1 VAEYTP
7 LQLTAIGQNALAKA
21 QTGIALQFT
30 KVKFGDGTATDISA
44 LTDLVRPVMTV
55 PLTSTSIV
63 NGIVKISCLLSNDS
77 LANGF
82 YVKEIGIF
90 ATQNGQEFLYAYTKA
105 TNADYIPPASSGPI
119 TQQFNFQFA
128 VQAGTNIT
136 FQVPNDAVVLQTEKG
151 QANGVATLD
160 ANAKVPV
167 TQLPIATPTA
177 PGVMS
182 VPDKLKLDSVQS
194 GAEPNQNAFSNV
206 KVGSTTISAD
216 SKTDTL
222 ELVAGS
228 NITLTPDATND
239 KITIAAN
246 VPVTSVN
253 GKTGAVSLTASD
265 VGAETPS
272 GAQAKADQAE
282 QNAKNYATGLNT
294 VALADTRSTNELPSY
309 YLTSANGKKVH
320 FEFKQ
325 RAAIG
330 IPSSSGTYCL
340 LITIVQWTDT
350 SGGTVKQLA
359 YDESGRV
366 FIRTS
371 NGTSAWNSWQE
382 FETTAGAQSKAT
394 TAETNAKAYADSKAT
409 TAENNAKAYADQV
422 AATAEANA
430 KAASAPI
437 SHVGAGGSAHATATQ
452 TTAGFMS
459 ASDKAKLDGIQSGAE
474 VNQNT
479 FANVKVGAT
488 TIAADAK
495 QDTLELAAGT
505 GVVLTPDATNDKVT
519 IAVNTASTS
528 QAGIV
533 QLVDSVSS
541 TSTTQ
546 AATANAVKQAYD
558 RAVSAENNAKAASV
572 PITGGTMTGDLTIN
586 QLKIK
591 NLNGSSGG
599 TVKWYKVARIQ
610 FRSNPND
617 SGEIATFTGTLFVQR
632 DYGNTANQTIGQV
645 NFSFGVR
652 GGTIKPVIFATG
664 DGAALTNN
672 SGYKFRVYK
681 DADGWHY
688 LYFMKPYYSNFA
700 TFLYRADGCTEYWI
714 EEDPSTVQGLTL
726 VWDSDN
732 GATQD
737 IYVGKNK
744 VWHAGNDGAGSGLD
758 ADTVDGKHFSDIQ
771 ADAQAK
777 ANQAEANAKAYTD
790 SAPEAMQRNLGI
802 FNVYKSGK
810 DSNGIFTI
818 VEYKRADGKLFAR
831 SVLSGG
837 TSPQYTTRTVTY
849 YAADGTTVL
858 RTDTY
863 TLTYDTDG
871 DLISEVKQ

>member
-216 SKTDTL
+216 SKTDIL

-371 NGTSAWNSWQE
+371 NGISAWNSWQE

-459 ASDKAKLDGIQSGAE
+459 ASDKAKLDGIQAGAE

-505 GVVLTPDATNDKVT
+505 GVVLTPDAANDKVT
-519 IAVNTASTS
+519 IAVNIASTS

-533 QLVDSVSS
+533 QLNDTVTS

-546 AATANAVKQAYD
+546 AATANAVKQVNDNANN
-558 RAVSAENNAKAASV
+558 RVSKS
-572 PITGGTMTGDLTIN
+572 GDTMTGRLQFGAGQDIAPDAVSGTAPSQGIRFSADTDIFDLFLRTDN
-586 QLKIK
+586 TGEK
-591 NLNGSSGG
+591 SGLILALG
-599 TVKWYKVARIQ
+599 DNSDDYFQIEQV
-610 FRSNPND
+610 SP
-617 SGEIATFTGTLFVQR
+617 SGEATPTKLFKISETEGANVYTTLKVN
-632 DYGNTANQTIGQV
+632 GNV
-645 NFSFGVR
+645 
-652 GGTIKPVIFATG
+652 
-664 DGAALTNN
+664 
-672 SGYKFRVYK
+672 
-681 DADGWHY
+681 
-688 LYFMKPYYSNFA
+688 
-700 TFLYRADGCTEYWI
+700 
-714 EEDPSTVQGLTL
+714 
-726 VWDSDN
+726 
-732 GATQD
+732 
-737 IYVGKNK
+737 

>member
-206 KVGSTTISAD
+206 KVGTTTISAD

-228 NITLTPDATND
+228 NITLTPDVTND

-294 VALADTRSTNELPSY
+294 VALTDTRNTNELPSY

-325 RAAIG
+325 RAVIG

-340 LITIVQWTDT
+340 LITIVQWIDT

-394 TAETNAKAYADSKAT
+394 TAENNAKAYADSKAT

-488 TIAADAK
+488 TISADAK

-505 GVVLTPDATNDKVT
+505 GVVLTPDAANDKVT

-546 AATANAVKQAYD
+546 AATANAVKQAND
-558 RAVSAENNAKAASV
+558 NANNRVSKS
-572 PITGGTMTGDLTIN
+572 GDTMTGDLTLQKNSPGITFDN
-586 QLKIK
+586 TDPTYGTKDFMIANYQGRLQIQKKNGTTWIK
-591 NLNGSSGG
+591 TPWEFNYDTEEITVNG
-599 TVKWYKVARIQ
+599 
-610 FRSNPND
+610 
-617 SGEIATFTGTLFVQR
+617 
-632 DYGNTANQTIGQV
+632 
-645 NFSFGVR
+645 
-652 GGTIKPVIFATG
+652 
-664 DGAALTNN
+664 
-672 SGYKFRVYK
+672 
-681 DADGWHY
+681 
-688 LYFMKPYYSNFA
+688 
-700 TFLYRADGCTEYWI
+700 
-714 EEDPSTVQGLTL
+714 
-726 VWDSDN
+726 
-732 GATQD
+732 
-737 IYVGKNK
+737 NK

-818 VEYKRADGKLFAR
+818 VEYKRADGTLFAK

-837 TSPQYTTRTVTY
+837 TSPQYTTRTITY
-849 YAADGTTVL
+849 YGTDGTTVL
-858 RTDTY
+858 KTNTY
-863 TLTYDTDG
+863 AITYDIDG
-871 DLISEVKQ
+871 DVISEVEIS

>member
-1 VAEYTP
+1 LGAFGGLILTNKGRN
-7 LQLTAIGQNALAKA
+7 LQLKA
-21 QTGIALQFT
+21 QTGKPLNFTRIAL
-30 KVKFGDGTATDISA
+30 GDGT
-44 LTDLVRPVMTV
+44 LGG
-55 PLTSTSIV
+55 TSILDLNALRNERKSLNITKLKV
-63 NGIVKISCLLSNDS
+63 LGDGKVVVGGVFSNSDITT
-77 LANGF
+77 GF
-82 YVKEIGIF
+82 YWREIGLF
-90 ATQNGQEFLYAYTKA
+90 AMDPDIGEILYSYG
-105 TNADYIPPASSGPI
+105 NS
-119 TQQFNFQFA
+119 
-128 VQAGTNIT
+128 
-136 FQVPNDAVVLQTEKG
+136 
-151 QANGVATLD
+151 
-160 ANAKVPV
+160 
-167 TQLPIATPTA
+167 
-177 PGVMS
+177 
-182 VPDKLKLDSVQS
+182 
-194 GAEPNQNAFSNV
+194 
-206 KVGSTTISAD
+206 
-216 SKTDTL
+216 
-222 ELVAGS
+222 GS
-228 NITLTPDATND
+228 NAEFIPAGGGADIVEKTIDL
-239 KITIAAN
+239 ITIVGNAAN
-246 VPVTSVN
+246 VSATIDQSLVFETPEGAQEKADEAEENAKAYTDQRIASIVIPVQSVN
-253 GKTGAVSLTASD
+253 GKTGNVNLTASD

-272 GAQAKADQAE
+272 GAQAKANTAENNAKSYADNKAVTAENNAKAYADTKAAQAE
-282 QNAKNYATGLNT
+282 TNAKNYAAGLNT
-294 VALADTRSTNELPSY
+294 VALVDTRSTNELPSY

-394 TAETNAKAYADSKAT
+394 TAE
-409 TAENNAKAYADQV
+409 NNAKAYADQV

-488 TIAADAK
+488 TIAADTK

-505 GVVLTPDATNDKVT
+505 GVVLTPDAANDKVT

-546 AATANAVKQAYD
+546 APTANAVKQAND
-558 RAVSAENNAKAASV
+558 NANNRVSKS
-572 PITGGTMTGDLTIN
+572 GDTMTGRLQFGAGQDIAPDAVSGTAPSQGIRFSADTDIFDLFLRTDN
-586 QLKIK
+586 TGEK
-591 NLNGSSGG
+591 SGLILALG
-599 TVKWYKVARIQ
+599 DNSDDYFQIEQV
-610 FRSNPND
+610 SP
-617 SGEIATFTGTLFVQR
+617 SGEATPTKLFKISETEGANVYTTLKVN
-632 DYGNTANQTIGQV
+632 GNV
-645 NFSFGVR
+645 
-652 GGTIKPVIFATG
+652 
-664 DGAALTNN
+664 
-672 SGYKFRVYK
+672 
-681 DADGWHY
+681 
-688 LYFMKPYYSNFA
+688 
-700 TFLYRADGCTEYWI
+700 
-714 EEDPSTVQGLTL
+714 
-726 VWDSDN
+726 
-732 GATQD
+732 
-737 IYVGKNK
+737 